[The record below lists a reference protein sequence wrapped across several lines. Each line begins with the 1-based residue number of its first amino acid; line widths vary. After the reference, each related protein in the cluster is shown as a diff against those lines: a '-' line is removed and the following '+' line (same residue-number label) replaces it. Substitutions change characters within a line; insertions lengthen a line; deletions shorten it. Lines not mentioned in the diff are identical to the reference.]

1 MSRFS
6 DHEGRQQ
13 QPKLQMNRRNF
24 LKAGAASA
32 IGMGILGAVNAL
44 PAKAADAVTNASV
57 PQNGAKSKL
66 HPVMDYGGASVR
78 FVEHNDQ
85 WLGTSKLVGT
95 VKNTHEAEMGFA
107 LACRGKL
114 TPESQRGYYHFQFVM
129 KHPLNAAIGGFAMNL
144 APEEMVDGKPSPTKL
159 PIPDPEQMS
168 QHIKD
173 CAYFLRADEV
183 GIGKMPAFA
192 YYEFKSPPIADLMK
206 DDLSK
211 SEPVTESLPYVIVI
225 MVDQNLKTLMAST
238 GYDGISGSQSFLG
251 YHGSAVISVI
261 LANYIRNLGYNA
273 RAHHFSN
280 YALILAPCMVSAGLG
295 EMTRTGD
302 CIAHPTIGFRNK
314 AAAVTTDLPLLPDR
328 PIDFGAQDFCRVCK
342 KCADNCPSGAITQ
355 DEDYIE
361 KNGILRWQSD
371 IKKCVEFRVTNK
383 EGSMCG
389 RCMKVCPWNSKEDSW
404 FHQAGTFI
412 GSHGETASS
421 LLKQID
427 DIFGYGTEQIEK
439 YKWWLEWPERY

>member
-1 MSRFS
+1 MSIEKQ
-6 DHEGRQQ
+6 EGKQKQ
-13 QPKLQMNRRNF
+13 EQHQKINRRNF

-32 IGMGILGAVNAL
+32 ISMGILGMANAL
-44 PAKAADAVTNASV
+44 PVQAAETVSNSVGSVNGARSKLRPTSYGSASV
-57 PQNGAKSKL
+57 KM
-66 HPVMDYGGASVR
+66 VD
-78 FVEHNDQ
+78 FNDQ
-85 WLGTSKLVGT
+85 WLGTTKIVGPI
-95 VKNTHEAEMGFA
+95 KKFHEADQAFSLVFRHKVSEAAFKA
-107 LACRGKL
+107 NY
-114 TPESQRGYYHFQFVM
+114 YYHASS
-129 KHPLNAAIGGFAMNL
+129 KYPLGDALGKFTLSL
-144 APEEMVDGKPSPTKL
+144 APMVSGKPAPEKL
-159 PIPDPEQMS
+159 AIPDPEQMS

-183 GIGKMPAFA
+183 GIGKMPPFA

>member
-1 MSRFS
+1 MSIEKQEEKQK
-6 DHEGRQQ
+6 HEQHQ
-13 QPKLQMNRRNF
+13 KINRRNF

-32 IGMGILGAVNAL
+32 ISMGVLGMANAL
-44 PAKAADAVTNASV
+44 PVQAAETVTNSAG
-57 PQNGAKSKL
+57 QSKL
-66 HPVMDYGGASVR
+66 HPTNYGLASVKMAD
-78 FVEHNDQ
+78 FNDQ
-85 WLGTSKLVGT
+85 WLGTTKIVGPI
-95 VKNTHEAEMGFA
+95 KKFHEANQGFNLVFRHKVSEAAFKANMFYHAAAKYPLGDA
-107 LACRGKL
+107 LAKFTL
-114 TPESQRGYYHFQFVM
+114 S
-129 KHPLNAAIGGFAMNL
+129 L
-144 APEEMVDGKPSPTKL
+144 APMVSGKPAPEKL
-159 PIPDPEQMS
+159 AIPDPEQMS

-183 GIGKMPAFA
+183 GIGKMPSFA
-192 YYEFKSPPIADLMK
+192 YYEFKAPPLADMMK

-211 SEPVTESLPYVIVI
+211 SVPVTESLPYVIVV
-225 MVDQNLKTLMAST
+225 MTDQHLETMMAST
-238 GYDGISGSQSFLG
+238 GYDGISGSQSFRS
-251 YHGSAVISVI
+251 YHATAVISVI

-302 CIAHPTIGFRNK
+302 CIAHPTLGFRNK
-314 AAAVTTDLPLLPDR
+314 AAAVTTDLPLAPDR

-412 GSHGETASS
+412 GSQGETASS
-421 LLKQID
+421 LLKSID